1 VTFPLLADAAAAPAF
16 QLFREPLPV
25 WDYWYLLL
33 IPLCVGISIVY
44 KAIKCRDVRQ
54 VPREATV
61 ICTVILAGMVL
72 AATALYA
79 LMRALEQ
86 R

>member
-1 VTFPLLADAAAAPAF
+1 VTLFFLAEATSTF
-16 QLFREPLPV
+16 QLFRQPLPI

-44 KAIKCRDVRQ
+44 KDIKCREVKQ
-54 VPREATV
+54 VPKEASV
-61 ICTVILAGMVL
+61 ICIVILLGMTL
-72 AATALYA
+72 AAVALYA
-79 LMRALEQ
+79 LMRVLEQ

>member
-1 VTFPLLADAAAAPAF
+1 VTLFFLAEATSTF
-16 QLFREPLPV
+16 QLFRQPLPI

-44 KAIKCRDVRQ
+44 KAIKCREVKQ
-54 VPREATV
+54 VPKEASV
-61 ICTVILAGMVL
+61 ICIVILLGMTL
-72 AATALYA
+72 AAVALYA
-79 LMRALEQ
+79 LMRVLEQ

>member
-1 VTFPLLADAAAAPAF
+1 MTLLFLAEATSTF
-16 QLFREPLPV
+16 QLFRQPLPI

-44 KAIKCRDVRQ
+44 KAIKCREVKQ
-54 VPREATV
+54 VPKEASV
-61 ICTVILAGMVL
+61 ICIVILLGMTL
-72 AATALYA
+72 AAVALYA
-79 LMRALEQ
+79 LMRVLEQ

>member
-1 VTFPLLADAAAAPAF
+1 VTLFFLAEATSSF
-16 QLFREPLPV
+16 QLFRQPLPI

-44 KAIKCRDVRQ
+44 KAIKCREVKQ
-54 VPREATV
+54 VPKEASV
-61 ICTVILAGMVL
+61 ICIVILLGMTL
-72 AATALYA
+72 AAVALYA
-79 LMRALEQ
+79 LMRVLEQ

>member
-1 VTFPLLADAAAAPAF
+1 MTLSLLAEATSAGF
-16 QLFREPLPV
+16 QLFRQPLPI

-44 KAIKCRDVRQ
+44 KAIKCREVKQ
-54 VPREATV
+54 VPKEASV
-61 ICTVILAGMVL
+61 ICIVILLGMTL
-72 AATALYA
+72 AAVALYA
-79 LMRALEQ
+79 LMRVLEQ

>member
-1 VTFPLLADAAAAPAF
+1 MTLFFLAEATSTF
-16 QLFREPLPV
+16 QLFRQPLPI

-44 KAIKCRDVRQ
+44 KAIKCREVKQ
-54 VPREATV
+54 VPKEASV
-61 ICTVILAGMVL
+61 ICIVILLGMTL
-72 AATALYA
+72 AAVALYA
-79 LMRALEQ
+79 LMRVLEQ

>member
-1 VTFPLLADAAAAPAF
+1 VTLPLLADATSTGF
-16 QLFREPLPV
+16 QLFRQPLPI

-44 KAIKCRDVRQ
+44 KAIKCREVKQ

-61 ICTVILAGMVL
+61 ICTVILVGMVV
-72 AATALYA
+72 AATALYG
-79 LMRALEQ
+79 LMRVLEQ
-86 R
+86 H